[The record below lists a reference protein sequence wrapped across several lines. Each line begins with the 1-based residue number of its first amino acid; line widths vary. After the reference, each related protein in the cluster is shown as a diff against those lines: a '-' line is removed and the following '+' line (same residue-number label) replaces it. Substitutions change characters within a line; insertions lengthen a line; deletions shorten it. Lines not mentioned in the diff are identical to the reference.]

1 MLEAVFKIND
11 LAFLVELLFRVR
23 TTSHPLQLKDY
34 LNQPDILFCVRTCI
48 KPSRDRFVSEL
59 TQGDGRGYRYRTSW
73 WQSRKLFARVWDH
86 YWSVNKTQH
95 KNASQRG
102 LERNSIATGIYIVI
116 AATHIKLTGHCSK
129 VSRAEAR
136 IDRTFALDTYHAL
149 GAHGIQFPVTESFVI
164 LRMFLAGDIDDDSW
178 TLIYWW
184 LVVDDYISSHAPWQ
198 DRGTLESSCF
208 MTNVFYARWTFG
220 AQTQLKSE
228 RISIRIFGCGAGTC
242 HVVNM
247 TWREAPPFKSCSCLK
262 FARECTVV

>member
-1 MLEAVFKIND
+1 MSEQLHTPYNWKTIW
-11 LAFLVELLFRVR
+11 
-23 TTSHPLQLKDY
+23 TSQISFSASEPALSPQETDSYPNSLK
-34 LNQPDILFCVRTCI
+34 
-48 KPSRDRFVSEL
+48 
-59 TQGDGRGYRYRTSW
+59 GDGRGYRYRTSYEW

-116 AATHIKLTGHCSK
+116 AATHIKLTGHCSKVSRGHCSK

>member
-11 LAFLVELLFRVR
+11 LAFLVELPFRVR

-59 TQGDGRGYRYRTSW
+59 TQGRWSGVQVPYLTRMMAIAETFCQGMKS
-73 WQSRKLFARVWDH
+73 

-95 KNASQRG
+95 KNASQHD

-116 AATHIKLTGHCSK
+116 AATHIKFTGHCSK

-149 GAHGIQFPVTESFVI
+149 GAHGIQFPVTGFV
-164 LRMFLAGDIDDDSW
+164 MFLAGDIRWWQLDVDLLVVGS
-178 TLIYWW
+178 WW
-184 LVVDDYISSHAPWQ
+184 LHKQ
-198 DRGTLESSCF
+198 SCT
-208 MTNVFYARWTFG
+208 MTG
-220 AQTQLKSE
+220 
-228 RISIRIFGCGAGTC
+228 
-242 HVVNM
+242 
-247 TWREAPPFKSCSCLK
+247 
-262 FARECTVV
+262 